1 MKHKQ
6 FRKKRISKKT
16 NLKKGIKRRRYSSKK
31 KYSRSRR
38 LQKGGVRLENAEDL
52 NKLGITDTWSINT
65 DDDFHSFREY
75 IFGSSMHAELWTK
88 LLFEC
93 KQRGIPVFVITSG
106 HLIGIVRTA
115 QLLDLSDLIE
125 EVIST
130 HTDKPGI
137 NPNPI
142 IDPERH
148 FAGKLKAQAIQQVMT
163 EKGIPCEQPEKV
175 AVLFDDQP
183 HNFIGLC
190 PSVYPILTQ
199 SDKKLPP
206 FDCLM
211 APTVTPAKGSGKPTR
226 ELKKLKENKF
236 YQLFKDLRH
245 MSFTTSRP
253 EDTFNYTPF
262 RFLMN
267 ALYGITGSKE
277 FEMQPLTPADTQQI
291 EIFRKLRFLFL
302 DWDNTVSLWEGAVN
316 FLNPRYLELLTP
328 HITVTPIS

>member
-6 FRKKRISKKT
+6 FRKKRIS
-16 NLKKGIKRRRYSSKK
+16 KKGIKRRRYSSKK

-52 NKLGITDTWSINT
+52 NKLGITDTWSINA
-65 DDDFHSFREY
+65 DADFHSFREY
-75 IFGSSMHAELWTK
+75 IFGSSTHAELWTK

-106 HLIGIVRTA
+106 NLFGVVRTA
-115 QLLDLSDLIE
+115 QLLDISDLIE

-130 HTDKPGI
+130 HTNKPGI
-137 NPNPI
+137 NPNPEI
-142 IDPERH
+142 NPERY

-183 HNFIGLC
+183 HNFVGLC
-190 PSVYPILTQ
+190 PSVYPILTE

-211 APTVTPAKGSGKPTR
+211 RATVTPAKGSEKPTR
-226 ELKKLKENKF
+226 ELKNLKENKF

-245 MSFTTSRP
+245 SDVIRRP

-267 ALYGITGSKE
+267 ALYGITGRKD
-277 FEMQPLTPADTQQI
+277 FEMPNPTPADIQQI
-291 EIFRKLRFLFL
+291 EIFRNLRILFL
-302 DWDNTVSLWEGAVN
+302 DWDRTVSLWEGAVN

-328 HITVTPIS
+328 HIKVTPIS